1 MVKGLRLGSAATEA
15 SSGAANGSAET
26 GDDATRGDVG
36 GDGTGA
42 LASGSAV
49 EDALGAS
56 LSGLRSALELREAG
70 GTGSSAKG
78 TAQGALDIRQS
89 VLDTGGGLTAA

>member
-1 MVKGLRLGSAATEA
+1 MVKELRLGSAATEA

-26 GDDATRGDVG
+26 GENAARGDVG

-42 LASGSAV
+42 LTSGSAV
-49 EDALGAS
+49 EDALGTS
-56 LSGLRSALELREAG
+56 LSGLRSTLELREAS
-70 GTGSSAKG
+70 GTGSSAQG
-78 TAQGALDIRQS
+78 TAQGSLDIGET